1 MNISRRSFLKSAA
14 VAATLPTA
22 GKLNSAIAQNS
33 AAQTALQTKFAVFSK
48 HFIGLPYD
56 RLAEVVAE
64 CGAQGIE
71 APIRPGGHI
80 EPAKAAVE
88 LPKLVEALKKNGLE
102 ITQLTSA
109 LTDTSANSHAESLLR
124 TAKSLGI
131 DRYRLGFF
139 KYDLK
144 KPIWPQLDEIKV
156 RLRDL
161 VAMSKEIGIL
171 PCFQNHSG
179 AGYVGAAVW
188 DVALMMRDFP
198 TEQLAWSFD
207 IMHATI
213 EGNLSWPAEV
223 ALVKERIGIAYF
235 KNFNWNNK
243 RPEPAPLGEGIVGK
257 PYVEMLKREGY
268 SGPVSLHIEYL
279 KAKPME
285 PEGLATLIEAT
296 RRDMEVLKSW
306 WE

>member
-1 MNISRRSFLKSAA
+1 MKISRRSFLQSA
-14 VAATLPTA
+14 VLAATAPTA
-22 GKLNSAIAQNS
+22 GKINSAIAQS
-33 AAQTALQTKFAVFSK
+33 GVVQTPQQTKFAVFSK

-80 EPAKAAVE
+80 EPARAAEE
-88 LPKLVEALKKNGLE
+88 LPKLVEALKKNRLE

-109 LTDTSANSHAESLLR
+109 LTDTGANSHAESLLR

-144 KPIWPQLDEIKV
+144 KPIWPQLDEIK
-156 RLRDL
+156 LKLKDL

-179 AGYVGAAVW
+179 AGFVGAAIW

-198 TEQLAWSFD
+198 PDQLAWSFD

-223 ALVKERIGIAYF
+223 ALVKDRIGIAYF
-235 KNFNWNNK
+235 KNFNWTNK
-243 RPEPAPLGEGIVGK
+243 RPEPAPLGDGIVGK
-257 PYVEMLKREGY
+257 PYVEMLRREGY
-268 SGPVSLHIEYL
+268 SGPVSLHVEYL
-279 KAKPME
+279 KAKPTE
-285 PEGLATLIEAT
+285 SEGLATLVEAT
-296 RRDMEVLKSW
+296 KRDMDVLKSW